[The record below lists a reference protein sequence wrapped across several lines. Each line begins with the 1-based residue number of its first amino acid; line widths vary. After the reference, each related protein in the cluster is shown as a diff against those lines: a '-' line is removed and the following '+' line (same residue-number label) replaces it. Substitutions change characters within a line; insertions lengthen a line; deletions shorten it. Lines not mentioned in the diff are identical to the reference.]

1 MTLLDQDLDQLRK
14 ARLLKLSE
22 ATGLQRRASDPEAS
36 VWVNASAGTGKT
48 KVLTDRVL
56 TLMLHGTPP
65 ERLLCLTSPRL
76 PPRRCATAWPRCCR
90 TGRHAPKRS
99 WRIASS
105 TYSAAAG
112 RGKVPASPLSCSP
125 GFWIR
130 RAA

>member
-1 MTLLDQDLDQLRK
+1 MGHPGRGRQRMTLLDQDLEPPRR

-65 ERLLCLTSPRL
+65 ERLLCLTF
-76 PPRRCATAWPRCCR
+76 T
-90 TGRHAPKRS
+90 K
-99 WRIASS
+99 
-105 TYSAAAG
+105 AAAAEL
-112 RGKVPASPLSCSP
+112 RNRDRKSVV
-125 GFWIR
+125 
-130 RAA
+130 